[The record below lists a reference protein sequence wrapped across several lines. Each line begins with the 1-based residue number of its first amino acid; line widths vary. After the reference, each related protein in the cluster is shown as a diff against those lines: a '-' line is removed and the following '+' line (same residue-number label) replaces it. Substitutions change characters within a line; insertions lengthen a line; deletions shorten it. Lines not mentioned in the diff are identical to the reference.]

1 MKRVLFVFFL
11 ILGFQ
16 SLGQRYAKI
25 GERDGI
31 KYYIHKVTD
40 GETLYGIQTLYGVD
54 IEKIQEANNLLENIE
69 KALGRLL
76 RNCSVSTMLKEYSYC
91 HLGSFNTIVG
101 KSLPNFD
108 QLPQWDMDGKRL
120 KVKFTFYLKLV

>member
-16 SLGQRYAKI
+16 SLSQRYAKM

-31 KYYIHKVTD
+31 KYYIHKVAD

-54 IEKIQEANNLLENIE
+54 IEKIQEDGLAQIID
-69 KALGRLL
+69 KAR
-76 RNCSVSTMLKEYSYC
+76 MLKDRAAA
-91 HLGSFNTIVG
+91 T
-101 KSLPNFD
+101 KS
-108 QLPQWDMDGKRL
+108 
-120 KVKFTFYLKLV
+120 